1 MKWEVKQ
8 LLTQQLSLENLSKAQ
23 RFYYQGW
30 NSNISRCYDM
40 QLSLADGTESHS
52 VIETCENILVR
63 LDDKHNQMYQSNRK
77 LHQYQMENYKGIQSL
92 HQQWLTGE

>member
-1 MKWEVKQ
+1 
-8 LLTQQLSLENLSKAQ
+8 
-23 RFYYQGW
+23 
-30 NSNISRCYDM
+30 M
-40 QLSLADGTESHS
+40 QLSLADGTESHN

-92 HQQWLTGE
+92 LQQWLTGE